1 VTINAI
7 IEEVHKTHPNVIFY
21 GEGWTMGTQVT
32 KQGYDMTTQANS
44 AKTPGF
50 AFFSDTI
57 RDAMKG
63 SVFNNTEK
71 GYISGAGS
79 AAVIGQCFMGA
90 PSWTKNPTQIINYAS
105 CHDNM
110 SLFDRIT
117 MSTAEDTVEDRIRM
131 NNLAAV
137 IYMTSQG
144 VPFMQA
150 GEEILRSKPLENGSF
165 DHNSYKS
172 PDSVNSIK
180 WNDLND
186 AVYMDVYNYY
196 KGLIAFRKAHP
207 ALRMTTNADVTANIT
222 AIDGLAGKTAAFQ
235 IAGGANGDSAEGII
249 VIFNPAKEAVEVAL
263 PEGNWNVYVDAEDA
277 GTTAL
282 RSVEGNVSVAPI
294 SAMVLIRED
303 NVVAEPEETTEATE
317 PTEPTDSDNKGGLN
331 VPAIVAGVAA
341 AAAAAVGVAAVVLK
355 KKKQ

>member
-1 VTINAI
+1 
-7 IEEVHKTHPNVIFY
+7 
-21 GEGWTMGTQVT
+21 
-32 KQGYDMTTQANS
+32 
-44 AKTPGF
+44 
-50 AFFSDTI
+50 
-57 RDAMKG
+57 
-63 SVFNNTEK
+63 
-71 GYISGAGS
+71 
-79 AAVIGQCFMGA
+79 
-90 PSWTKNPTQIINYAS
+90 
-105 CHDNM
+105 
-110 SLFDRIT
+110 
-117 MSTAEDTVEDRIRM
+117 
-131 NNLAAV
+131 
-137 IYMTSQG
+137 MTSQG

-235 IAGGANGDSAEGII
+235 IAGGANGDSAEGIF

-263 PEGNWNVYVDAEDA
+263 PEGNWNVYIDAKDA

-282 RSVEGNVSVAPI
+282 RSVQGTVSVDPI

-303 NVVAEPEETTEATE
+303 NVVAEPEETTAPTEATE
-317 PTEPTDSDNKGGLN
+317 PTAPVDTDKGGVN

-341 AAAAAVGVAAVVLK
+341 AAAAAAGVAAVVIK
-355 KKKQ
+355 KRKK